1 MKKTDCVCDIGT
13 NPRATE
19 SIRHSKIWKDID
31 MEYIS
36 RLPVLALIIALLTST
51 QLFADE
57 EDTSSA
63 KEETINVKANNNA
76 TSSEDEKER
85 NYRVYV
91 TIGGGFFQEDTGS
104 TIGSGSSLRFASGD
118 EYNDWFGL
126 EVFGE
131 ITPAVSPDA
140 VLEDLEQS
148 LNQTILSYRIKT
160 RNNGYVGILGKFS
173 HEMKNG
179 MSLVGKVGVAW
190 YEAHR
195 VSVDLTLVSDDDDRV
210 LFTYREFEGDESGFT
225 PVISIGIERPWPY
238 LDSKHSSVEFML
250 TKMLDDK
257 VDSLSFASTLKYT
270 F

>member
-1 MKKTDCVCDIGT
+1 MNQTDCVCDIGT
-13 NPRATE
+13 NSLATG

-31 MEYIS
+31 MEYVS
-36 RLPVLALIIALLTST
+36 RLPVFALIIALCTSA
-51 QLFADE
+51 QLFAHE
-57 EDTSSA
+57 EDTTSA
-63 KEETINVKANNNA
+63 KEEQVRVKADKIAN
-76 TSSEDEKER
+76 TSEDEEER

-104 TIGSGSSLRFASGD
+104 TIGSGSSIRFASGD

-126 EVFGE
+126 EIFGE
-131 ITPAVSPDA
+131 ITPAISPDA

-179 MSLVGKVGVAW
+179 MSLFGKVGVAW

-195 VSVDLTLVSDDDDRV
+195 VSVDLTLVSDDDRV
-210 LFTYREFEGDESGFT
+210 LFTYHELESDETGFT
-225 PVISIGIERPWPY
+225 PVISIGVERPWPY
-238 LDSKHSSVEFML
+238 LDSKHSSIELML

-257 VDSLSFASTLKYT
+257 VDSLSVSSTLKYT

>member
-36 RLPVLALIIALLTST
+36 RVPVLALIIALLTST

-63 KEETINVKANNNA
+63 KEEQVLVKADNIAN
-76 TSSEDEKER
+76 TSEDEKER

-131 ITPAVSPDA
+131 IAPALSPDA
-140 VLEDLEQS
+140 VREDLEQS
-148 LNQTILSYRIKT
+148 LDQRILSYRIKT

-195 VSVDLTLVSDDDDRV
+195 VSVALTLDSDDDRV
-210 LFTYREFEGDESGFT
+210 LFTYHELESDESGFT

-257 VDSLSFASTLKYT
+257 VDSLSLSSTLKYT